1 MEDEMH
7 TIILPDAP
15 PIPGLTFR
23 RFGGEPDYREMVA
36 VFEASKEVDR
46 FDWVITAD
54 DVRREFD
61 HLHNCDPYQ
70 DMLVA
75 EIEGEMIAYSRVWW
89 EESDGDRVYTF
100 IGLLVPA
107 WRRKGIGRAMIRQ
120 AERRLREIANQHPGE
135 ICKYLQRGVVDA
147 EVGLEVLLRNEGYE
161 AARYGFSMV
170 RPTSQPLPEARMPE
184 GLEVRPVRDEDVRKI
199 MEASDEAFRDH
210 WGYRPI
216 TENDVQHWMSDR
228 AFDPS
233 LWVVAWDGDQ
243 VAGGVLGYLDQ
254 AENDA
259 HGRKRGYTECIWVR
273 RPWRRRGLA
282 RALLVRSIAMFVEM
296 GMEETA
302 LGVDTQNPHGAL
314 RLYESVG
321 YQVERRHTTYRKPLV

>member
-1 MEDEMH
+1 MSA
-7 TIILPDAP
+7 IVLPDAP
-15 PIPGLTFR
+15 PIPGLAFR
-23 RFGGEPDYREMVA
+23 PFQGEADYAGMVA
-36 VFEASKEVDR
+36 VFEASKKVDR
-46 FDWVITAD
+46 FDWVITVD

-61 HLHNCDPYQ
+61 HLTHCNPYR

-75 EIEGEMIAYSRVWW
+75 EIDGRMIAYSRAWW

-107 WRRKGIGRAMIRQ
+107 WRRKGIGRAMIRH
-120 AERRLREIANQHPGE
+120 AERHLREIAREHPVE
-135 ICKYLQRGVVDA
+135 TRKYLQRGVVDS

-161 AARYGFSMV
+161 AVRYGFSMV
-170 RPTSQPLPEARMPE
+170 RPTSQPLPEAPLPE
-184 GLEVRPVRDEDVRKI
+184 GLQVRPVGDADLRQI
-199 MEASDEAFRDH
+199 IEASDEAFRDH
-210 WGYRPI
+210 WGYRPL
-216 TENDVQHWMSDR
+216 TENDIQHWMGDR

-233 LWVVAWDGDQ
+233 LWQVAWEGDQ
-243 VAGGVLGYLDQ
+243 VAGGVLGYLDPE
-254 AENDA
+254 ENEEEA
-259 HGRKRGYTECIWVR
+259 RKRGYTECVWVR

-282 RALLVRSIAMFVEM
+282 RALLVRSIAMFVQM

-321 YQVERRHTTYRKPLV
+321 YRVERRHATYRKPLV